1 VTAAL
6 LTLRFLLE
14 LALLAAF
21 AVGGWNLSEETWLQV
36 LLAVALPVLAA
47 FVWGLLLSPKA
58 KVASALPIRVAIE
71 LALFVAASA
80 LLWSAGLS
88 IVAVVLLLT
97 ELTVV
102 LTLIATGTPPGSDV
116 GHLHHEAPQ

>member
-1 VTAAL
+1 L

-21 AVGGWNLSEETWLQV
+21 AVGGWDVSEETWLQV

-47 FVWGLLLSPKA
+47 FVWGLFLSPKA
-58 KVASALPIRVAIE
+58 KVTSALPIRVAIE

-116 GHLHHEAPQ
+116 GRLNHEAPR